1 MSFDEM
7 WGQARS
13 TAVARQQSR
22 MQLNQLPAERDD
34 GRGKQLVADS
44 HFLRKRATNADT
56 VREAFMKADNDAAR
70 ETHQVGPSLKGFKTA
85 SAFSTFMTRWKG
97 QMQYV
102 ESLLKNDISGTL
114 RTSAT
119 EYAARERQEK
129 TRHSREELK

>member
-13 TAVARQQSR
+13 TAAARQQSS
-22 MQLNQLPAERDD
+22 MQLNQLPAARGD
-34 GRGKQLVADS
+34 GGGKQLVADS

-56 VREAFMKADNDAAR
+56 VREAFMKADNDAAKG
-70 ETHQVGPSLKGFKTA
+70 TDQVESGLKGFKFTA
-85 SAFSTFMTRWKG
+85 ALSTFMTRWKG

-102 ESLLKNDISGTL
+102 DSLLKNDIAGTL

-119 EYAARERQEK
+119 EYATREQREK
-129 TRHSREELK
+129 SRHGREKLK